1 MPIQKFTEQAINKI
15 IESLIKMKDKAS
27 LNELKTKLEKLRVAL
42 SKEREQTKQ
51 MIETYFNYTQ
61 GKATDE
67 EMDQANKQ
75 FQDFLKTLGLGI
87 FVILPG
93 APITIPLIV
102 KLGQKLGVDV
112 IPDSFKE
119 EDKSFSK
126 KKPPQ

>member
-27 LNELKTKLEKLRVAL
+27 LNELKSKLEKLRTAL

-51 MIETYFNYTQ
+51 MVETYFNYTK
-61 GKATDE
+61 GKASEE
-67 EMDQANKQ
+67 EMNEANKQ

-119 EDKSFSK
+119 EDSK
-126 KKPPQ
+126 